1 MDQSFSLIF
10 IAAMIGI
17 VYFLMIRPQN
27 QQRKKHEEMVASLA
41 NGDQVVIQSGIHGIV
56 KHVDDDTVKIEI
68 SEGVV
73 IVQQR
78 AMVMSI
84 TQKAPE
90 KRSASKKSTS
100 KKGTVKKTTAKPAR
114 RTKASKSA
122 E

>member
-1 MDQSFSLIF
+1 MQVDQSFSLIF

-41 NGDQVVIQSGIHGIV
+41 NGDQVVIQSGMHGIV
-56 KHVDDDTVKIEI
+56 KHVDEDTVKIEI

-78 AMVMSI
+78 A
-84 TQKAPE
+84 
-90 KRSASKKSTS
+90 
-100 KKGTVKKTTAKPAR
+100 
-114 RTKASKSA
+114 
-122 E
+122 

>member
-41 NGDQVVIQSGIHGIV
+41 NGDQVVIQSGMHGIV
-56 KHVDDDTVKIEI
+56 KHVDEDTVKIEI

-73 IVQQR
+73 LVQQR
-78 AMVMSI
+78 AMVMSS